1 MRESLSPFSLEQ
13 MSFYALDSDAPAQ
26 FAAAALSLAEPSL
39 RAELET
45 SQIPAPD
52 RIAPWALAFAAQAPN
67 PADTPMNRGVG
78 RVVFLHDPEQFDVWG
93 SNMRVIAYGKSPL
106 ENDMGVEEDVAHYWW
121 SELMRALNTHGA
133 TFINEAGT
141 VTKMSSTGMGSLAND
156 PNSSEVEIR
165 ASWSPTDDDLG
176 PHFAAWQDIIASM
189 AGFGMDGEGVT
200 RLIVNK

>member
-1 MRESLSPFSLEQ
+1 

-26 FAAAALSLAEPSL
+26 FAAAAISLTEPAL
-39 RAELET
+39 RSELET

-78 RVVFLHDPEQFDVWG
+78 RIVFLHDPEQFDVWG

-133 TFINEAGT
+133 TFTNEAGT

-176 PHFAAWQDIIASM
+176 KHFAAWQDIIASM

>member
-1 MRESLSPFSLEQ
+1 
-13 MSFYALDSDAPAQ
+13 
-26 FAAAALSLAEPSL
+26 
-39 RAELET
+39 
-45 SQIPAPD
+45 
-52 RIAPWALAFAAQAPN
+52 
-67 PADTPMNRGVG
+67 MNRGVG

>member
-1 MRESLSPFSLEQ
+1 

-26 FAAAALSLAEPSL
+26 FAAAALSLTEPAL
-39 RAELET
+39 RSELET

-52 RIAPWALAFAAQAPN
+52 RIAPWALAFASQAPN

-78 RVVFLHDPEQFDVWG
+78 RIVFLHDPEQFDVWG

-133 TFINEAGT
+133 TFTNEAGT

-176 PHFAAWQDIIASM
+176 KHFAAWQDIIASM

>member
-1 MRESLSPFSLEQ
+1 

-26 FAAAALSLAEPSL
+26 FAAAALSLTEPAL
-39 RAELET
+39 RSELET

-133 TFINEAGT
+133 TFTNEAGT

-176 PHFAAWQDIIASM
+176 KHFAAWQDIIASM

>member
-1 MRESLSPFSLEQ
+1 

-26 FAAAALSLAEPSL
+26 FAAAALSLTEPAL
-39 RAELET
+39 RSELET
-45 SQIPAPD
+45 TQIPAPD

-133 TFINEAGT
+133 TFTNEAGT

-176 PHFAAWQDIIASM
+176 KHFAAWQDIIASM

>member
-1 MRESLSPFSLEQ
+1 
-13 MSFYALDSDAPAQ
+13 
-26 FAAAALSLAEPSL
+26 
-39 RAELET
+39 
-45 SQIPAPD
+45 
-52 RIAPWALAFAAQAPN
+52 
-67 PADTPMNRGVG
+67 MNRGVG

-106 ENDMGVEEDVAHYWW
+106 ENDMGVEEDVAHFWW
-121 SELMRALNTHGA
+121 AELMRALKAHGA
-133 TFINEAGT
+133 NFTNEAGT

>member
-1 MRESLSPFSLEQ
+1 

-26 FAAAALSLAEPSL
+26 FAAAALSLTEPAL
-39 RAELET
+39 RSELET

-78 RVVFLHDPEQFDVWG
+78 RIVFLHHPEQFDVWG

-133 TFINEAGT
+133 TFTNEAGT

-176 PHFAAWQDIIASM
+176 KHFAAWQDIIASM

>member
-1 MRESLSPFSLEQ
+1 

-26 FAAAALSLAEPSL
+26 FAAAALSLTEPAL
-39 RAELET
+39 RSELET

-133 TFINEAGT
+133 TFTNEAGT

-176 PHFAAWQDIIASM
+176 KHFAAWQDIIAAM

>member
-1 MRESLSPFSLEQ
+1 

-26 FAAAALSLAEPSL
+26 FAAAALSLTEPAL
-39 RAELET
+39 RSELET

-78 RVVFLHDPEQFDVWG
+78 RIVFLHDPEQFDVWG

-133 TFINEAGT
+133 TFTNEAGT

-176 PHFAAWQDIIASM
+176 KHFAAWQDIIASM